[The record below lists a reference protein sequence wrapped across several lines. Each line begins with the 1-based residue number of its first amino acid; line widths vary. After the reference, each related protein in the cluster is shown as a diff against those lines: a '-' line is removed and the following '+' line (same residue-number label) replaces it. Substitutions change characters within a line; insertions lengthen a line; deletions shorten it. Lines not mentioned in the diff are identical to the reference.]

1 MDFNQIYFIISFIL
15 SAIGI
20 LIIGILNYNN
30 QGSFNDN
37 DIINSI
43 GGVILI
49 SFLWPLI
56 IFLAILSVV
65 FMTPLW
71 VIYQIGKLIG
81 KLIFKQEKEN
91 VVI

>member
-1 MDFNQIYFIISFIL
+1 MDFNQIYFIISFFL

-30 QGSFNDN
+30 RGSFNDN
-37 DIINSI
+37 DIINPI

>member
-56 IFLAILSVV
+56 IFLAILSIV